1 MLRLSI
7 AALALAVLPAEFARA
22 QITDITT
29 GRPPGADGQG
39 ISFLGAYERPMSA
52 ADMRSQEIE
61 RDYRRALAKIP
72 NKKPSSDPWA
82 GVRTT
87 TTRADDRHRPQ

>member
-1 MLRLSI
+1 M
-7 AALALAVLPAEFARA
+7 
-22 QITDITT
+22 T
-29 GRPPGADGQG
+29 
-39 ISFLGAYERPMSA
+39 A

-61 RDYRRALAKIP
+61 RDYRKALTKIP

-87 TTRADDRHRPQ
+87 TTRSDDRHRPQ